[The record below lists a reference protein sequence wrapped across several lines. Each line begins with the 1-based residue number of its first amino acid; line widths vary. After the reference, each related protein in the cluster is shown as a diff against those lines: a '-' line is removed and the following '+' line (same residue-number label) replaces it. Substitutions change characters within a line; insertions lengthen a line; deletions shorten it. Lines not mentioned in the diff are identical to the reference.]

1 MRLDKVNSIKLSTRS
16 VQWFSPLDI
25 HFEMSAKENQKVVCF
40 RHPLT
45 GIKYTLYFQ
54 NAEFIEMP
62 LGVDGNRSFYA
73 AQTMYEIEP
82 ELPQGDTLQFNSSIQ
97 YTGTTEDR
105 FNPTA
110 TSSIGIIGGADGPIA
125 IFVSPAGEE
134 KMFRVAYTG
143 YYYIT
148 ALLFRVSKR
157 MISRT
162 LFLRVSIQKYVTARN
177 ITFDS
182 FSAHRLL

>member
-134 KMFRVAYTG
+134 KNVPRGIHGLLLHNCFAIPSFQKDDISHFVLEGINTKICDGKEYNFR
-143 YYYIT
+143 
-148 ALLFRVSKR
+148 
-157 MISRT
+157 
-162 LFLRVSIQKYVTARN
+162 
-177 ITFDS
+177 
-182 FSAHRLL
+182 